1 MLYEDILQIADGTDI
16 LIKEKPLRAN
26 KGRIKGNK
34 IAIKEDMTQAEKAC
48 TLAEELGHYY
58 TTTGCILDQ
67 EVASNRKQELRARF
81 WGHNLLVNPASLI
94 KAFESGCR
102 NRFEI
107 AEYLGVTEEFLQEA
121 IDTYRI
127 KYGEYIT
134 YKNYTIILT
143 NGISMLKMF

>member
-16 LIKEKPLRAN
+16 LPLRAN
-26 KGRIKGNK
+26 KGRIKGNR